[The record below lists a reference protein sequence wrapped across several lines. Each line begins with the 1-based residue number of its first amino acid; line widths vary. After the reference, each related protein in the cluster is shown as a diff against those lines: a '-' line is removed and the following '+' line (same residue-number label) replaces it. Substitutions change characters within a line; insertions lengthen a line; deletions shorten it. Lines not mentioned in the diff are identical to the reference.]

1 MTTAEFKRLVGEEKP
16 NYLRSTLMTITV
28 LQGRR
33 TGVWGA
39 GVREQ
44 SEPLT
49 LEMNPETSNR

>member
-1 MTTAEFKRLVGEEKP
+1 MTAAEFKKVGEEKP
-16 NYLRSTLMTITV
+16 NYLRSTLMTSTV

-33 TGVWGA
+33 TGAGGA

-49 LEMNPETSNR
+49 LEMNSETSNR